1 MFAYK
6 FAKQFKMPKEKFM
19 EKLWGDWYFDK
30 KGGKWTN

>member
-1 MFAYK
+1 
-6 FAKQFKMPKEKFM
+6 MPKEKFM